1 MVTHLEFR
9 LYDGFAS
16 TTRLVT
22 RLHALGVEVAELHAS
37 AERMCVDLTDERD
50 VRRVRTVLN
59 RLADVEVVPHTTY
72 IVWSEP
78 LDASRPRH
86 HRGSRISA

>member
-16 TTRLVT
+16 ATRLVT
-22 RLHALGVEVAELHAS
+22 RMHALGVEVGEMHVS
-37 AERMCVDLTDERD
+37 VERMCVHLTDERD
-50 VRRVRTVLN
+50 VRRVRTALS
-59 RLADVEVVPHTTY
+59 RHADVEVVPHTTY
-72 IVWSEP
+72 VLWSEP
-78 LDASRPRH
+78 LHRPRSRH